1 MHKTYPARI
10 LRRLYPSH
18 TRAGVRDGEGRI
30 SVFRNTAPRPP
41 FFPVE
46 IEILSSESG
55 LPFSSLPQRE
65 SRNRNLMSRR
75 GVASAG
81 TAKTSLPSLGGQSIN
96 QSVNQ
101 STNQSINQALKQSSS
116 QALNRATK
124 QSSNQAVKQ
133 SSRQA
138 IKQSSRQAI
147 NQSRSQ
153 AIKQSSN

>member
-30 SVFRNTAPRPP
+30 SVFRNTPHPP
-41 FFPVE
+41 FF
-46 IEILSSESG
+46 SSGNRDSV
-55 LPFSSLPQRE
+55 FRIRTSLF
-65 SRNRNLMSRR
+65 LF
-75 GVASAG
+75 ASAG
-81 TAKTSLPSLGGQSIN
+81 IAKSKSHVSQGGCLGGNRENKFTIAGGSIN

-147 NQSRSQ
+147 NQSHSQ

>member
-30 SVFRNTAPRPP
+30 SVFRNTAPP
-41 FFPVE
+41 
-46 IEILSSESG
+46 L
-55 LPFSSLPQRE
+55 FSSG
-65 SRNRNLMSRR
+65 NRDSVFRIRTSLFLF
-75 GVASAG
+75 ASAG
-81 TAKTSLPSLGGQSIN
+81 IAKSKSHVSQGGCLGGNRENEFTIAGGSIN